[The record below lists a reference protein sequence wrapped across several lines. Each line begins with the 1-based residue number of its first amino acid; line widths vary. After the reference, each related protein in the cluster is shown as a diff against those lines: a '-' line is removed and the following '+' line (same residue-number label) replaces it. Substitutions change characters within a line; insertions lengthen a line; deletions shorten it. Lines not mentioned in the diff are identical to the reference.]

1 MSNLGMVAK
10 VRVGLF
16 LLAALLFSSTAWAT
30 SGANEGWNGLIDLHE
45 GELLLSS
52 PSASGA
58 IYLDPLSSSSEEPK
72 SLASNSLLSSSSAA
86 LNLNLPPDVQS
97 ALDPELPPDVQSALD
112 PELPPEL
119 FPAAT
124 PNGSA
129 SLAPIIYLDENGDSQ
144 SCTEYTLLTNN
155 TNVSGELPGGW
166 YVVDGKV
173 SYTSTLKFNG
183 DVNLILAD
191 NAELSVVIVNDIIFV
206 S

>member
-86 LNLNLPPDVQS
+86 LNLN
-97 ALDPELPPDVQSALD
+97 LPPDVQSALD